1 VHDNVCTHA
10 HACVLVSYMALTGA
24 QVYNNTTTNHVWG
37 VAFLDDNSGAS
48 ATGVQVYGNDIS
60 GFVNWAGPSGA
71 DNGFHFD
78 GVFFAATNS
87 STKFTNSSI
96 YNNFLHGAFTNPATG
111 HIYLSG
117 SAGGMTGIAIY
128 NNLIMA
134 PHNAIGHTGADEE
147 GLIVLGFNSKSTTVM
162 GNTLISTTDG
172 IDIRDGGTTVA
183 AIKNNIFSGD
193 ASGPMYTAILNKT
206 QTDLSGNKVNNN
218 QYFNLDSRHM
228 WQVGDGTINVTSLPA
243 WRTQC
248 SCDGASVLADPAL
261 DANYRP
267 TSTSAAIGLGVNL
280 SAMGISP
287 LNFDKAGGARPASTA
302 WTAGAYN
309 SASSSP
315 TIVNPPTGLT
325 IAIQ

>member
-1 VHDNVCTHA
+1 
-10 HACVLVSYMALTGA
+10 
-24 QVYNNTTTNHVWG
+24 
-37 VAFLDDNSGAS
+37 
-48 ATGVQVYGNDIS
+48 
-60 GFVNWAGPSGA
+60 VNWAGVSGS

-87 STKFTNSSI
+87 STQFTNSSI
-96 YNNFLHGAFTNPATG
+96 YNNYLHGAFTNPATG

-128 NNLIMA
+128 NNLIVA
-134 PHNAIGHTGADEE
+134 PHNAIGHTSADEE
-147 GLIVLGFNSKSTTVM
+147 GLIVLGFNSKLTTVI

-193 ASGPMYTAILNKT
+193 ASGPMYTSILNKT

-218 QYFNLDSRHM
+218 QYFNLDPRHM

-248 SCDGASVLADPAL
+248 GCDAAAVFADPAL
-261 DANYRP
+261 DANYKP
-267 TSTSAAIGLGVNL
+267 TSASPAIGLGINL
-280 SAMGISP
+280 SAMGISA
-287 LNFDKAGGARPASTA
+287 LNFDKAGGARPSGTA
-302 WTAGAYN
+302 WTVGAYN
-309 SASSSP
+309 SADSSGTHVS
-315 TIVNPPTGLT
+315 PPTGLT
-325 IAIQ
+325 IAIH